1 MEPSRIKIR
10 DLEVNQMVTIP
21 LVVKTVNTR
30 ETKAKKPYLAMEF
43 FDGTDT
49 INGNYWDWGGTNIPA
64 KNAVLDVRAQ
74 VTEWQGSK
82 QLNIKGMTTN
92 NDLPISAFAP
102 ASTADIG
109 ETYNEAYALMSDVKD
124 DFLRGLVLSVLEELA
139 QMWLEVP
146 GAKGVHHAYTAGTLI
161 HSVSVAKLAK
171 AMAEKIP
178 GANVDLAVVG
188 GMLHDLGKLYTY
200 QFNGVTIEMTD
211 EGMLYDH
218 LFMGAEFIGNY
229 ADNHMNL
236 DVLSMMKLEMLRH
249 IILSHHGSLE
259 HGAVVTPM
267 SIEAHIVYHA
277 DSVDA
282 AAEQVRAQSAK
293 LGNVKWT
300 ERIWTL
306 ENRPHLTT
314 QYVAEVMKFG
324 SVEEN

>member
-139 QMWLEVP
+139 QMWLEAP

-171 AMAEKIP
+171 TMAEKIP

-200 QFNGVTIEMTD
+200 RLNGVTIEMTD

-218 LFMGAEFIGNY
+218 LFIGAEFIGNY

-236 DVLSMMKLEMLRH
+236 DELSMMKLEMLRH

-259 HGAVVTPM
+259 HGAAVTPM
-267 SIEAHIVYHA
+267 SIEAHIVFHA
-277 DSVDA
+277 DSIDA
-282 AAEQVRAQSAK
+282 AAEQIRVQSSKVA
-293 LGNVKWT
+293 NAKWT

-306 ENRPHLTT
+306 DNRPHLTT
-314 QYVAEVMKFG
+314 QYVAKVMEFG